1 MLNPDNRT
9 LYLDALKPPV
19 GYELDYAAAAS
30 YSLNLTTLIMLPLA
44 LSKYRYNFDQ
54 KEKIDKIQLLEALE
68 NNYNKMDVFCQ
79 KGQIAIPKNVNILY
93 SFLEDT
99 VIETQVKEGTKA
111 FHPKI
116 WILKFVNDDLEYR
129 YRLLVSSRNIT
140 FDKSW
145 DTLLVLEGEKTEE
158 KAENKELQKFLLFLA
173 ESAVEKIDQNRINK
187 LKELAL
193 ELKNV
198 HFEAPAGFDNYLDFK
213 FLGIGAENNWP
224 FKMNFDRVL
233 VISPFLSPAVLNR
246 FQGSKNILIS
256 RKIEIDKLYSQIKDK
271 FSKIFLIDDL
281 LEQDLNNDNNS
292 IDPKLNLRSGLHAKI
307 YLLEE
312 QSSNQLYLYTGSA
325 NATNAAFNGNL
336 EFLVGLRK
344 SNSEITLEDLIK
356 SPETDQIKFGSILSP
371 YIPGSKTEDSG
382 DQTEAELRQ
391 LKREFLKLNLY
402 LEVEEKKIKGERLY
416 NLSLKCKD
424 REAEFFK
431 KDDLEINCWP
441 VTLKKEKNSKSLSEL
456 LEGDILFSALTI
468 DFLASFVAFEI
479 KINNQKTTAFVLNL
493 DFAEEPQKRKER
505 ILTAIISDQNKFIKF
520 LYLLLQD
527 KDRYSLSGQNYLFKS
542 NKSSRSRNNYLGLPL
557 MEDLLQSL
565 TDNLGT
571 IDRIEK
577 IVKQI
582 EASDQKCIPEEF
594 YDLWEAV
601 VEVRR
606 ENIERY

>member
-9 LYLDALKPPV
+9 LYLDALKPPA

-44 LSKYRYNFDQ
+44 LSKYRHDFDQ

-68 NNYNKMDVFCQ
+68 NNYDKMDVFCQ

-99 VIETQVKEGTKA
+99 VIETQIKEGTKT

-116 WILKFVNDDLEYR
+116 WILRFVNDDSEYT

-145 DTLLVLEGEKTEE
+145 DTLLVLEGEKSEE
-158 KAENKELQKFLLFLA
+158 KAGNKELQKFLTSLA
-173 ESAVEKIDQNRINK
+173 ESAAGKIDQNRIDK
-187 LKELAL
+187 LKELAA
-193 ELKNV
+193 ELNKV
-198 HFEAPAGFDNYLDFK
+198 HFEVPAGFDDYLDFRS
-213 FLGIGAENNWP
+213 LGVKAENNWP
-224 FKMNFDRVL
+224 FKMNYDRVL
-233 VISPFLSPAVLNR
+233 VISPFLSPKVLNR
-246 FQGSKNILIS
+246 FQGSNNILIS
-256 RKIEIDKLYSQIKDK
+256 RKIEIDKLYSQIKNK

-281 LEQDLNNDNNS
+281 LELDLNSDNDS
-292 IDPKLNLRSGLHAKI
+292 IDPELNLRSGLHAKI
-307 YLLEE
+307 YLLED

-336 EFLVGLRK
+336 ECLVGLRK

-356 SPETDQIKFGSILSP
+356 SPETDQIKFSSILSP
-371 YIPGSKTEDSG
+371 YIPGSESEDSG
-382 DQTEAELRQ
+382 EQTEAELRQ

-402 LEVEEKKIKGERLY
+402 LEIEEKKIKGERLY
-416 NLSLKCKD
+416 NLSLKCSD
-424 REAEFFK
+424 REAEILK

-441 VTLKKEKNSKSLSEL
+441 VTLKKEKNSKRLSEL
-456 LEGDILFSALTI
+456 LGDQILFSALTI
-468 DFLASFVAFEI
+468 DSLTSFIAFEI
-479 KINNQKTTAFVLNL
+479 KINNQESTAFVLNL

-527 KDRYSLSGQNYLFKS
+527 KDQFFLTGQNSLFKS
-542 NKSSRSRNNYLGLPL
+542 NKSSRSQNNYLGLPL

-565 TDNLGT
+565 TDNVGA
-571 IDRIEK
+571 IDRIER
-577 IVKQI
+577 IVREI
-582 EASDQKCIPEEF
+582 EASDQKRIPEEF
-594 YDLWEAV
+594 YDLWEAI

-606 ENIERY
+606 EDIERY